1 MCNLAGATLNVRF
14 SSAQEPTNTAG
25 ARRRV
30 ADHGNQSLPCR
41 SRQNI
46 AAGGNHEFGTRSRQY
61 REVLGHGGIL
71 VAPPNVCRND
81 PALRTA
87 GTVGGYQHTVR

>member
-1 MCNLAGATLNVRF
+1 
-14 SSAQEPTNTAG
+14 
-25 ARRRV
+25 
-30 ADHGNQSLPCR
+30 
-41 SRQNI
+41 
-46 AAGGNHEFGTRSRQY
+46 
-61 REVLGHGGIL
+61 L